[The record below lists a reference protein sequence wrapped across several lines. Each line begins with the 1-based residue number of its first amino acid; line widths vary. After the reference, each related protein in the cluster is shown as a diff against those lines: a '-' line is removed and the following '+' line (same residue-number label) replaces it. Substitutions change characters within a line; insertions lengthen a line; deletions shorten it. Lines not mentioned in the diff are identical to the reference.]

1 MQLFDTLTLADA
13 NVRFT
18 DDGYMVANPRVART
32 GIQRYL
38 GSELGKP
45 EMQFID
51 VYRPPEAVFD
61 AAAMHS
67 YAYRPVT
74 NDHQGTITAENWK
87 QHATG
92 QTGGEVIRDGDFV
105 RVPLVLMDSST
116 ITAYKNGKKELSMG
130 YDADVIFEDGVTP
143 GGESYNAVI
152 KSMRMNHLA
161 LVDAARGGDQLRIGD
176 GVNSNQP
183 TGGPQMAELKK
194 VLIDGLTV
202 ETTEQGA
209 QAVTKLQAQLADA
222 QAAIASGKAAH
233 AADVARLEAERDD
246 LKGKV
251 LTDAQIEAR
260 ATARAAL
267 LDTARRITA
276 QDGAAF
282 AGKSDAEVRR
292 AVVLAKIGDAS
303 ILDGKSDDYVAARF
317 DLLAADAQAAAQ
329 ADPIRAHMLA
339 QDGKTAPAADNGQSA
354 YEKRLAD
361 AWKTPARSA

>member
-1 MQLFDTLTLADA
+1 MKLFDTLTLNDA

-45 EMQFID
+45 DVPFID

-74 NDHQGTITAENWK
+74 NDHQGTITADNWK

-105 RVPLVLMDSST
+105 RVPLVLMDAAT
-116 ITAYKNGKKELSMG
+116 IADYKKGKKELSMG
-130 YDADVIFEDGVTP
+130 YDADIVFEDGTTP

-161 LVDAARGGDQLRIGD
+161 LVDTARGGDQLRIGD
-176 GVNSNQP
+176 GTHSNQP
-183 TGGPQMAELKK
+183 TGGAQMPELKK

-209 QAVTKLQAQLADA
+209 QALTKLQSQLADA
-222 QAAIASGKAAH
+222 QAALAAGKAQH
-233 AADVARLEAERDD
+233 VADVARLEAERDD

-260 ATARAAL
+260 ANARAAL
-267 LDTARRITA
+267 LDTARRITG
-276 QDGAAF
+276 QDAAAF
-282 AGKSDAEVRR
+282 AGKSDAEIRR
-292 AVVLAKIGDAS
+292 AAVVAKIGDAA
-303 ILDGKSDDYVAARF
+303 IAGKTDDYVAARF
-317 DLLAADAQAAAQ
+317 DILADAAPAATAG
-329 ADPIRAHMLA
+329 DPIRAHMLT
-339 QDGKTAPAADNGQSA
+339 QDSNQQPSDNGHAA
-354 YEKRLAD
+354 YCKRLAD
-361 AWKTPARSA
+361 GWKTPARRA